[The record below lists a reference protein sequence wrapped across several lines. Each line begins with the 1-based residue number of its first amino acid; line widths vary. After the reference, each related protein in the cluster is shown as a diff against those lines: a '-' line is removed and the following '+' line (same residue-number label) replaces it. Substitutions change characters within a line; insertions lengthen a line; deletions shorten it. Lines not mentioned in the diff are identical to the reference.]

1 MTLSVLVIDDDESIR
16 TTLVEYFDALGYVAR
31 GAATATAGR
40 RLAAEDA
47 PDVVLLDLRL
57 PDADGMDTLEALRT
71 DDPDVGVILLTGH
84 ADVRTAV
91 KAMQQGAA
99 DVLEKPVD
107 LEVLAAAVARAAERG
122 RMRQELAVLRSRAHS
137 ADTSAPLVAAPT
149 LAELI
154 DLAARNPDAPILLQG
169 ETGTGKGFVAKQ
181 IHDRSA
187 RRSAPF
193 VEINCA
199 SLSAT
204 FFESELFGHERGA
217 FTDARQAKRGLLE
230 VAAEGTVFLDEIAEM
245 SLDVQPKLL
254 KVIEERSFRRL
265 GGTTTLRSAAR
276 VIVATHQPLA
286 NAVSERRFRA
296 DLYYRLQVLTLTLPP
311 LRSRP
316 DDILPLADQS
326 LPRGAMLSD
335 SARTLLRTYPWP
347 GNIRELKNTLWRA
360 AILADGQPILPAHLG
375 LTLPQTAA
383 DPAALGPSTIG
394 GSNASTPPETPAFAQ
409 TLDSAERHAILAA
422 LASAGGNRTRAAK
435 LLGVARS
442 TLLEKLKRYGDQ

>member
-1 MTLSVLVIDDDESIR
+1 MLVIDDDESIR
-16 TTLVEYFDALGYVAR
+16 STLVEFFEALGYVAR
-31 GAATATAGR
+31 GAGTAMEGR
-40 RLAAEDA
+40 RLASEDA

-57 PDADGMDTLEALRT
+57 PDADGMVTLEALRA
-71 DDPDVGVILLTGH
+71 DDPEVGVILLTGH

-91 KAMQQGAA
+91 QAIQQGAA

-122 RMRQELAVLRSRAHS
+122 RMRQELAVLRARSRS
-137 ADTSAPLVAAPT
+137 DEPSSPMVVAPT

-154 DLAARNPDAPILLQG
+154 DLAARHPDAPILLQG
-169 ETGTGKGFVAKQ
+169 ETGTGKGVVARQ

-187 RRSAPF
+187 RRTAPF

-230 VAAEGTVFLDEIAEM
+230 LAGEGTVFLDEIAEL

-265 GGTTTLRSAAR
+265 GGTTTLRSGAR
-276 VIVATHQPLA
+276 VIVATHQPLT
-286 NAVSERRFRA
+286 NAVDERRFRA

-311 LRSRP
+311 LRSRAH
-316 DDILPLADQS
+316 DILPLAEQS
-326 LPRGAMLSD
+326 LPRGARLSE
-335 SARTLLRTYPWP
+335 SARDRLLAYRWP

-360 AILADGQPILPAHLG
+360 AILADGRPILPAHLG
-375 LTLPQTAA
+375 LTVQPDDAEPVVALAPTARTDTA
-383 DPAALGPSTIG
+383 SGSVRTLDTAERDAIFAALR
-394 GSNASTPPETPAFAQ
+394 AV
-409 TLDSAERHAILAA
+409 
-422 LASAGGNRTRAAK
+422 GGNRTRAAR

-442 TLLEKLKRYGDQ
+442 TLLEKLKRYGGHGVDAPSVNQ